1 MATSAVEDRLLD
13 RLVQWDELR
22 RQGRDATAEELCS
35 DCPELAGELRG
46 RIEALRG
53 IDPVVEIGEATLFST
68 PVDSSSGR
76 TADRKV
82 PDLLR
87 ALAVYRPQRYHARG
101 GLGEVLAARQEEL
114 GRMVALKRI
123 RPDRLHETARKRF
136 LREAEITAGLQ
147 HPGIVPIYG
156 LGQDDDGPFYTMP
169 LIEGKTL
176 EESIEAFHGDET
188 LRHDSGQ
195 GSLRFRE
202 LIQRFITVC
211 DTVAYAHDQG
221 VVHRDLKPS
230 NIMLGR
236 YGETLVMDWGLAKHF
251 GTEDSDGEGEIEAP
265 SPSPSPEA
273 LTATGTVLGTP
284 QYMSPEQAKGL
295 STGPTSDVFNLGL
308 ILYTILTG
316 TPAFEEG
323 SLGGADPLKA
333 VRDAAV
339 LPPRHRDPHL
349 PRALD
354 SICLKALAAQP
365 DDRYASARDLG
376 RDLERWMADEPVTA
390 YRRRWGERLAFWA
403 RRHRA
408 WVQAG
413 TAALVLVTLVSITAL
428 LGMDSERRRATK
440 SATAEA
446 AARTQAVASEQEALS
461 ALHQAKKSSAMLT
474 LDTGLHLCEQGKISH
489 GILCLAR
496 SLRELPD
503 GESDLQR
510 VILSNLTVW
519 GRETHRLR
527 SSVEHA
533 GVVDIDRI
541 AFSPDG
547 RRFMTAGRDA
557 AGRRGEIR
565 VWDTSSGEPIGPVLP
580 HPVGTWA
587 LAISPD
593 GKTVLSGS
601 GDFAK
606 LPREVRLWEV
616 SPEHPSSRVLP
627 HPAPVLAAV
636 LSPDGKT
643 VLTGC
648 EDGNA
653 RVWDAAGGQLRGA
666 VLSHPKAVK
675 AVAFSPDGKIALTGS
690 IDGMAKLWDISTGKP
705 IGAPMNHDSEVFA
718 ACFSP
723 NGQMILTA
731 TKDGRARIWDAG
743 TTQATRVVLRH
754 PYSIRDDDSSWGPE
768 SETRK
773 PTSEIKAI
781 AFSPDSKTVLTG
793 SVDATARLWDAVSGK
808 LIGEPFLH
816 EGDVHSV
823 AFSPDGEA
831 ILTSTRWKTHLWDLA
846 RMGQTR
852 LRLQHPHWVG
862 AVAFSPD
869 GKTILTG
876 SADPNLLNFA
886 GPKGQAQLWDAST
899 GTALGDPLPHRLW
912 VLSVAFSPD
921 GTRFLTG
928 GGSMSFG
935 PGEARLW
942 RTATRGPIGG
952 ALTYDAPIY
961 AVAFNPNGRTFLT
974 AGRNQRAQLYDVDTA
989 KLVRTFPHPNTIL
1002 SAAFSPDG
1010 KILLTGDDRGIA
1022 RLWNVDTGESIGEPI
1037 SVFSPGGKGS
1047 VAGDGATTPRS
1058 GNAVTHRRP
1067 DVSSGRVVMGVAF
1080 SPDGGTFLTGGGSPS
1095 FGEARLWET
1104 LTGKPTGRTFPHELM
1119 VRPVAFSPDGRTVL
1133 TGGGDN
1139 TARLWDVATGRP
1151 IGAALQHDHWVSS
1164 GAFSPDGR
1172 FILTGSRDTT
1182 ARLWPT
1188 PRLLEGQVE
1197 RISLWVE
1204 VVTGME
1210 LDDAGTV
1217 RVLDAETWRKRRL
1230 RLQELGGPPGSG

>member
-13 RLVQWDELR
+13 LLVRWDELR
-22 RQGRDATAEELCS
+22 RQGHDATAEELCS

-53 IDPVVEIGEATLFST
+53 IDPVLEIGDAALFST
-68 PVDSSSGR
+68 GVDSSSGR
-76 TADRKV
+76 APDPKV
-82 PDLLR
+82 PDLMR
-87 ALAVYRPQRYHARG
+87 AVAIYRPQRHHARG

-123 RPDRLHETARKRF
+123 RPERLHETARKRF

-156 LGQDDDGPFYTMP
+156 LGQDDAGPFYTMP
-169 LIEGKTL
+169 LIDGQTL
-176 EESIEAFHGDET
+176 QEAIEAFHGDES
-188 LRHDSGQ
+188 LSRDSGPR
-195 GSLRFRE
+195 SLRFRE
-202 LIQRFITVC
+202 LLQKFMTVC

-251 GTEDSDGEGEIEAP
+251 GTEDSDGDPELEAP

-273 LTATGTVLGTP
+273 LTATGAVLGTP

-295 STGPTSDVFNLGL
+295 STGPASDVFNLGL

-316 TPAFEEG
+316 TPAFEEA

-376 RDLERWMADEPVTA
+376 RDLEKWMADEPVTA
-390 YRRRWGERLAFWA
+390 YRRRWGERLAVWA
-403 RRHRA
+403 RRRRA

-413 TAALVLVTLVSITAL
+413 TAALILVSVVSIAAS
-428 LGMDSERRRATK
+428 LGMDSARKRAV
-440 SATAEA
+440 E
-446 AARTQAVASEQEALS
+446 SEKEALM
-461 ALHQAKKSSAMLT
+461 ALHQAKKLTATLT

-489 GILCLAR
+489 GILYLAR

-503 GESDLQR
+503 GEADLQR

-527 SSVEHA
+527 FSVQHA

-547 RRFMTAGRDA
+547 RSFRTAGRNEA
-557 AGRRGEIR
+557 MSQGEIR
-565 VWDTSSGEPIGPVLP
+565 VWDASSGEPMGPALP
-580 HPVGTWA
+580 HAIGIWA
-587 LAISPD
+587 LAVSPD
-593 GKTVLSGS
+593 GKSVLSGS
-601 GDFAK
+601 GDFAT

-627 HPAPVLAAV
+627 HPAPVFAAV

-653 RVWDAAGGQLRGA
+653 RVWDAVSGKLRGA

-675 AVAFSPDGKIALTGS
+675 AVAFSPDGTIAVTGS
-690 IDGMAKLWDISTGKP
+690 IDGMARLWDVSTGKP
-705 IGAPMNHDSEVFA
+705 IGAPMNHHSEVFA
-718 ACFSP
+718 LSYSP
-723 NGQMILTA
+723 NGKTILTA
-731 TKDGRARIWDAG
+731 SRDGAARLWDADTARAG
-743 TTQATRVVLRH
+743 IVLRH
-754 PYSIRDDDSSWGPE
+754 PYSIRDNDTSLGPDI
-768 SETRK
+768 ETRK
-773 PTSEIKAI
+773 QTSEINTI
-781 AFSPDSKTVLTG
+781 AFSPDGKTVLTG
-793 SVDATARLWDAVSGK
+793 SVDATARLWDVVSGK
-808 LIGEPFLH
+808 LIGEPFVH

-831 ILTSTRWKTHLWDLA
+831 ILTSTRWRTHLWDLA
-846 RMGQTR
+846 RIGQTH
-852 LRLQHPHWVG
+852 LRFQHPHWVG

-876 SADPNLLNFA
+876 SADPNVLNFA
-886 GPKGQAQLWDAST
+886 GPRGQARLWDAST

-912 VLSVAFSPD
+912 VLNVAFSPD

-928 GGSMSFG
+928 GGPISFG

-942 RTATRGPIGG
+942 RTTTREPIGSTM
-952 ALTYDAPIY
+952 TYDAPIY

-974 AGRNQRAQLYDVDTA
+974 AGRNRLAQLYDVDTA
-989 KLVRTFPHPNTIL
+989 KLVRTFQHPDTVL

-1022 RLWNVDTGESIGEPI
+1022 RLWNVATGESIGEPI
-1037 SVFSPGGKGS
+1037 TVFGPAGKVS
-1047 VAGDGATTPRS
+1047 LAGDGAAAPRS
-1058 GNAVTHRRP
+1058 GGGATGPRS
-1067 DVSSGRVVMGVAF
+1067 DVSSGRVLMGVAF
-1080 SPDGGTFLTGGGSPS
+1080 SPDGRTFLTGGGNPS
-1095 FGEARLWET
+1095 SGEARLWET
-1104 LTGKPTGRTFPHELM
+1104 RTGKPTGRIFHHELM
-1119 VRPVAFSPDGRTVL
+1119 IRPVAFSPDGKTVL
-1133 TGGGDN
+1133 TGSADS
-1139 TARLWDVATGRP
+1139 TVRLWDVATGRP
-1151 IGAALQHDHWVSS
+1151 VGAALQHDHWVSAA
-1164 GAFSPDGR
+1164 AFSPDGR
-1172 FILTGSRDTT
+1172 FILTGSRDKT

-1188 PRLLEGQVE
+1188 PGFLEGPVE
-1197 RISLWVE
+1197 RISLWAE

-1210 LDDAGTV
+1210 LDDVGTV
-1217 RVLDAETWRKRRL
+1217 RVLDAEAWRKRRL